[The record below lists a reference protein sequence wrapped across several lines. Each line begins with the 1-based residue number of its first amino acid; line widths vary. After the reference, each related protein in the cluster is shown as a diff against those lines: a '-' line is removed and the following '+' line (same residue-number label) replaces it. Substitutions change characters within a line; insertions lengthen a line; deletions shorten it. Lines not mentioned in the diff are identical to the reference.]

1 MSPRSPTP
9 RAVSYCRSGSG
20 RTVLLMIVT
29 VLIAGGCGNGPATST
44 ASGPTTPAASSS
56 PRPADSFSL
65 SFYDHVADVS
75 CPAGSPAGAMC
86 FLLSGH
92 GVTAGFGAVTVGPAL
107 DVEVPAT
114 SSLCAK
120 PESFLEPLTL
130 AKGEVT
136 VQVSRPRL
144 CIGATGP
151 VNGTFVVIGG
161 RGALAGAKGRGTVTI
176 DVLASGAEETW
187 TGRITVPAT
196 SS

>member
-1 MSPRSPTP
+1 MT
-9 RAVSYCRSGSG
+9 
-20 RTVLLMIVT
+20 VT
-29 VLIAGGCGNGPATST
+29 VLVVGGCGNGLATLPA
-44 ASGPTTPAASSS
+44 AGCTTPSTSS
-56 PRPADSFSL
+56 RPAGSFSL
-65 SFYDHVADVS
+65 SFYDGVADVP

-92 GVTAGFGAVTVGPAL
+92 GVARGFGAVTVGPAL

-120 PESFLEPLTL
+120 PESFRERLTL

-151 VNGTFVVIGG
+151 VRGAFVVVSG
-161 RGALAGAKGRGTVTI
+161 RGALAEAKGRGTVTI
-176 DVLASGAEETW
+176 NVLASGAEETW

-196 SS
+196 TPGRGARRTVRRHQPLRLHQRR